1 MLEVTKQSFTKQLI
15 MDVPTKVITRDFVNF
30 IDKNVKDY
38 PGKSSLK
45 FNIYEP
51 KDNLKFS
58 LYSLEKG
65 FTMNEEMV
73 HFLEENNDIEV
84 QVVTV

>member
-1 MLEVTKQSFTKQLI
+1 MEVSTRA
-15 MDVPTKVITRDFVNF
+15 ITSDFVNF
-30 IDKNVKDY
+30 IDKNVKSY

-45 FNIYEP
+45 FNIVEP
-51 KDNLKFS
+51 KENLKLS

-73 HFLEENNDIEV
+73 HFLEENKEVEV